1 MTCRGA
7 AGPGG
12 DRAAEPAEAA
22 GAAVALEPR
31 AKPEFFPMAARRG
44 VFVTLEG
51 IEGSGKSLQI
61 ERLAA
66 WLRAR
71 GETAVVTR
79 EPGGTPLGRRLRSL
93 LLEAGAGAVRPETE
107 LFLYVADRVQHL
119 LEVIDPA
126 LARGEVVLCD
136 RFVDATLA
144 YQGYGRRLPLE
155 LVLAL
160 HSHPPLDRR
169 PDRTVLLDLDPK
181 TGLERARRRN
191 RERGVARRE
200 GRFELEGLDFHRR
213 VRDGYLALATT
224 FPERIRVVPAGGS
237 AEEVEARVLEAVRD
251 LFPHLDDDG
260 RGVS

>member
-1 MTCRGA
+1 MTGRRA
-7 AGPGG
+7 VGPGG
-12 DRAAEPAEAA
+12 DRAAGSAEAA
-22 GAAVALEPR
+22 AAAVALEPR
-31 AKPEFFPMAARRG
+31 AKPEFFPLAARRG

-51 IEGSGKSLQI
+51 IEGSGKSLQLD
-61 ERLAA
+61 RLAA

-71 GETAVVTR
+71 GENPVVTR

-93 LLEAGAGAVRPETE
+93 LLEAGAGSIRPETE
-107 LFLYVADRVQHL
+107 LFLYVADRIQHL

-155 LVLAL
+155 FVLAL
-160 HSHPPLDRR
+160 HSQPPLDRR
-169 PDRTVLLDLDPK
+169 PDRTVLLDLDPS

-191 RERGVARRE
+191 RERGLARRE

-213 VRDGYLALATT
+213 VRDGYLALAAT
-224 FPERIRVVPAGGS
+224 FPDRIRVVPASGP
-237 AEEVEARVLEAVRD
+237 AEEVGARVLEAVRD
-251 LFPHLDDDG
+251 LFPHLDDESG
-260 RGVS
+260 EVS